1 MADITLN
8 YLNEEREKTWERI
21 ARHENNIDKLNQNIQ
36 EALDLAKS
44 KISVDEANA
53 KTALVN
59 ATAYA
64 ETAKNKSQE
73 ITQLLEEINPIIDSY
88 KTNKT
93 LLENSIKKAEEID
106 EKHDEFMENATA
118 ISAEQIKI
126 QSVQSQV
133 NSALTNA
140 QNSET
145 QIKSLETSSTTSF
158 NKINDLLSKSTELKT
173 EISDLYDEVFGYE
186 TNAGEHEEGLKEE
199 LDKTYNELSD
209 NMKMLS
215 DNFVQLKKE
224 KEEEFNDVI
233 SEAIKKHDAIVAEI
247 KSHLPDGVAAGLAG
261 AFHEKKETETQTMEK
276 DYKKFDH
283 LLKWMIGVAIL
294 PFLVYIIW
302 LFNGKSLDEIIKT
315 IPNMTFAVLPLYAPL
330 VWLGIHLNKKIN
342 LSKKLIEEYAYKEA
356 ISKAVTGVSEQIKS
370 LKDDEASQEI
380 YENLIRLVISASADN
395 PGKYITEYNK
405 CDNPVVE
412 MLSDP
417 KKFEKLLEKTPGML
431 DAGLSL
437 LNSYKEKDNKIN
449 VEKVVE

>member
-1 MADITLN
+1 MADVTLN

-21 ARHENNIDKLNQNIQ
+21 ARLENNIDELNQNIQ

-283 LLKWMIGVAIL
+283 LLKWMIVVAIL
-294 PFLVYIIW
+294 PFIVYVIW

>member
-1 MADITLN
+1 MADVTLN
-8 YLNEEREKTWERI
+8 YLNEEREKTWDRI
-21 ARHENNIDKLNQNIQ
+21 EKLESSIDELNKNIQ

-73 ITQLLEEINPIIDSY
+73 ITQLLEEINLIIDNY

-106 EKHDEFMENATA
+106 EKHDELMENATA

-133 NSALTNA
+133 SSALTNA
-140 QNSET
+140 QNSES
-145 QIKSLETSSTTSF
+145 QIKSLENSSTTSF
-158 NKINDLLSKSTELKT
+158 NKINDMLSKSTELKT

-186 TNAGEHEEGLKEE
+186 TNAGEHEEGLKDE
-199 LDKTYNELSD
+199 LDKTYKELCD
-209 NMKMLS
+209 NMKTLS
-215 DNFVQLKKE
+215 DDFIQLKKE
-224 KEEEFNDVI
+224 KEEELNNVI
-233 SEAIKKHDAIVAEI
+233 LEATKKHDAIVAEI

-261 AFHEKKETETQTMEK
+261 AFYEKKETETQTMEK
-276 DYKKFDH
+276 DYKKFDG
-283 LLKWMIGVAIL
+283 LLKWMVVVAIL
-294 PFLVYIIW
+294 PFIVYIIW
-302 LFNGKSLDEIIKT
+302 LFNGKPLDEIIKT

-370 LKDDEASQEI
+370 LKDEEASQEI

-395 PGKYITEYNK
+395 PEKYITEYNK

-437 LNSYKEKDNKIN
+437 LNSYKEKKNKIS

>member
-21 ARHENNIDKLNQNIQ
+21 ARLENSVDELNQNIQ

-224 KEEEFNDVI
+224 KEEELNDVI

>member
-21 ARHENNIDKLNQNIQ
+21 ARLENSIDELNQNIQ

-224 KEEEFNDVI
+224 KEEEFSDVI

-276 DYKKFDH
+276 DYKKFDG
-283 LLKWMIGVAIL
+283 LLKLMIVVAIL
-294 PFLVYIIW
+294 PFIVYVIW